1 MKQYSLDEVEDVLIG
16 KKGTPAREEYEL
28 ELQLE
33 SIGSMIKTVRKKKNM
48 TQAELGRLVGVK
60 KAQISRLENH
70 TGNMTLDTVLRDF
83 NALEAK
89 MTLHLNVWTQQNPF
103 LSSCSCSYF
112 RPVTKLKYTSPPGKI
127 ALLPSKWKQ
136 SEIH

>member
-33 SIGSMIKTVRKKKNM
+33 SIGSMIKTIRKKKNM

-70 TGNMTLDTVLRDF
+70 TGNMTLDTVLRVF

-89 MTLHLNVWTQQNPF
+89 MTLHLNV
-103 LSSCSCSYF
+103 
-112 RPVTKLKYTSPPGKI
+112 
-127 ALLPSKWKQ
+127 
-136 SEIH
+136 

>member
-16 KKGTPAREEYEL
+16 KKGSLAREEYEL

-33 SIGSMIKTVRKKKNM
+33 SIGSMIKTVRKKKNI

-70 TGNMTLDTVLRDF
+70 TGNMTLDTVLRIF
-83 NALEAK
+83 NALKAK
-89 MTLHLNVWTQQNPF
+89 MTLHLNV
-103 LSSCSCSYF
+103 
-112 RPVTKLKYTSPPGKI
+112 
-127 ALLPSKWKQ
+127 
-136 SEIH
+136 

>member
-16 KKGTPAREEYEL
+16 KTGTPAREEYEL
-28 ELQLE
+28 ELQLK
-33 SIGSMIKTVRKKKNM
+33 SIGSMIKAIRKKKNM

-70 TGNMTLDTVLRDF
+70 TGNMTLDTVLRVF

-89 MTLHLNVWTQQNPF
+89 MTLHLNV
-103 LSSCSCSYF
+103 
-112 RPVTKLKYTSPPGKI
+112 
-127 ALLPSKWKQ
+127 
-136 SEIH
+136 

>member
-33 SIGSMIKTVRKKKNM
+33 SIGSMIKTIRKKKNM

-60 KAQISRLENH
+60 KAQISRFENH
-70 TGNMTLDTVLRDF
+70 TGNMTLDTVLRVF

-89 MTLHLNVWTQQNPF
+89 MTLHLNV
-103 LSSCSCSYF
+103 
-112 RPVTKLKYTSPPGKI
+112 
-127 ALLPSKWKQ
+127 
-136 SEIH
+136 

>member
-33 SIGSMIKTVRKKKNM
+33 SIGSMIKTIRKKKNM

-70 TGNMTLDTVLRDF
+70 AGNMTLDTVLRD
-83 NALEAK
+83 
-89 MTLHLNVWTQQNPF
+89 
-103 LSSCSCSYF
+103 
-112 RPVTKLKYTSPPGKI
+112 
-127 ALLPSKWKQ
+127 
-136 SEIH
+136 

>member
-16 KKGTPAREEYEL
+16 KKGTPAREEYEF

-48 TQAELGRLVGVK
+48 TQAELSRLVGVK

-70 TGNMTLDTVLRDF
+70 TGNMTLDTVLRVF

-89 MTLHLNVWTQQNPF
+89 MTLHLNV
-103 LSSCSCSYF
+103 
-112 RPVTKLKYTSPPGKI
+112 
-127 ALLPSKWKQ
+127 
-136 SEIH
+136 

>member
-48 TQAELGRLVGVK
+48 TQAELGRLVGAK

-89 MTLHLNVWTQQNPF
+89 MTLHLNV
-103 LSSCSCSYF
+103 
-112 RPVTKLKYTSPPGKI
+112 
-127 ALLPSKWKQ
+127 
-136 SEIH
+136 

>member
-1 MKQYSLDEVEDVLIG
+1 MKQYSLDDAEDVLIG
-16 KKGTPAREEYEL
+16 KKGTPVREEYEF

-48 TQAELGRLVGVK
+48 TQAELSRLVGVK

-70 TGNMTLDTVLRDF
+70 IGNMTLDTVLRVF

-89 MTLHLNVWTQQNPF
+89 MTLHLNV
-103 LSSCSCSYF
+103 
-112 RPVTKLKYTSPPGKI
+112 
-127 ALLPSKWKQ
+127 
-136 SEIH
+136 

>member
-89 MTLHLNVWTQQNPF
+89 MTLHLNV
-103 LSSCSCSYF
+103 
-112 RPVTKLKYTSPPGKI
+112 
-127 ALLPSKWKQ
+127 
-136 SEIH
+136 